1 MKSDICPVN
10 ILQLP
15 LCTEKNILY
24 FDQENDAYEVFHKGC
39 SQTEGAGA
47 DEEPQWPLQD
57 RGQMAAER
65 LWMRGVKY
73 KRRWRET
80 K

>member
-24 FDQENDAYEVFHKGC
+24 FDQENDACEVFHKGC
-39 SQTEGAGA
+39 SHTEGARA

-57 RGQMAAER
+57 RGQMASYLRDRKSEQ
-65 LWMRGVKY
+65 RGN
-73 KRRWRET
+73 
-80 K
+80 